1 MQFFDATNTA
11 DALMA
16 SVGTSTA
23 ETVANLT
30 PIVAVIGGIILA
42 FIGIRYIVSL
52 VKSTGRA
59 K

>member
-1 MQFFDATNTA
+1 MEFFDATNTA
-11 DALMA
+11 TELMA

-23 ETVANLT
+23 STVANLT